1 MFAVEGPSVRMARPL
16 PLTTFLC
23 GVAILLA
30 ACATVP
36 NPVYL
41 LESPTVPNPFY
52 LLHSRTIAKPDNSHI
67 VAEPDEM
74 PTPVEPVSLTMSTDY
89 EQQIKDLGADNL
101 KLRKQLVDELLEN
114 AKLKKQ
120 LSEAMQDNSLL
131 KDLAARKMR

>member
-1 MFAVEGPSVRMARPL
+1 MRMARPL

-23 GVAILLA
+23 GVAMILC

-36 NPVYL
+36 NPMYL

-52 LLHSRTIAKPDNSHI
+52 LLHSRVSAKTNNSHK
-67 VAEPDEM
+67 VAEPDGM
-74 PTPVEPVSLTMSTDY
+74 PSPAEPVSLTMSTDY
-89 EQQIKDLGADNL
+89 DQQIKDLGADNL

-120 LSEAMQDNSLL
+120 LNEAMQDNSLL

>member
-1 MFAVEGPSVRMARPL
+1 MRMARPL

-23 GVAILLA
+23 GVAMILC

-36 NPVYL
+36 NPMYL

-52 LLHSRTIAKPDNSHI
+52 LLHSRVSAKTNNSHK

-74 PTPVEPVSLTMSTDY
+74 PSPVEPVSLTMSTDY
-89 EQQIKDLGADNL
+89 DQQIKDLGADNL

-120 LSEAMQDNSLL
+120 LNEAMQDNSLL